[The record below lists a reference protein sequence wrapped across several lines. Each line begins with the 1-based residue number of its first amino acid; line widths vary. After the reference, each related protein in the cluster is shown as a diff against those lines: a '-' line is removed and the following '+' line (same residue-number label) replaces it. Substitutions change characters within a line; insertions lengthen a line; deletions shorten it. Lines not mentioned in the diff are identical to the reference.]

1 MLSETIKDPMAR
13 AAHSEVHSLETVCQ
27 DLRRMR
33 LDDVDILQRG
43 YDEGA
48 RKRVD
53 KLTEILRDIDRIELD
68 RVLFIQERQKICK
81 NCERQ

>member
-1 MLSETIKDPMAR
+1 MPAETIRDPMAR
-13 AAHSEVHSLETVCQ
+13 CAHSEIHSLETVCQ

-33 LDDVDILQRG
+33 LDDVEILQRG

-53 KLTEILRDIDRIELD
+53 TLTDILRDIDRIELD
-68 RVLFIQERQKICK
+68 RVLFIHERQKICK
-81 NCERQ
+81 DCKLK